1 MANYRARPLPPAL
14 QGLPQNVV
22 GNMLHGWFVS
32 HASKNILVYKTEKPD
47 GAGPRHSHLTTFWI
61 DLNFTGGTKVG
72 GVRIGATAHGKSGE
86 HAYVQASFEKPYAM
100 QAYELLTRAL
110 RELAVVPE
118 QTSVSTSELIPPR
131 PTRPCPKPEPIVLET
146 DVVEVYIDPNNNRN
160 WFWHTKLE
168 ISLGYVD
175 EDVNRY
181 NDPTSGVDWFDIPR
195 HNFMVWASN
204 VKGWA

>member
-1 MANYRARPLPPAL
+1 M
-14 QGLPQNVV
+14 V

-32 HASKNILVYKTEKPD
+32 HANKNILVYKTKKPYS
-47 GAGPRHSHLTTFWI
+47 AGPRHYHLTTFWI

-72 GVRIGATAHGKSGE
+72 NVRIGVTASGE
-86 HAYVQASFEKPYAM
+86 HAYVQTSFRNPYTM

-118 QTSVSTSELIPPR
+118 QTSELIPPR
-131 PTRPCPKPEPIVLET
+131 PTHPYPKPDPIVLET

-160 WFWHTKLE
+160 WFWHTKLK
-168 ISLGYVD
+168 ISLGYVG
-175 EDVNRY
+175 EEVYRY

-195 HNFMVWASN
+195 HNFIVWASN